1 MVCAPL
7 FLAIIFCAYLREI
20 KWFMKKLGQL
30 LIEQGKLSE
39 RDVERTLLAQIEMG
53 DLFGQ
58 VLVRLGLVSDQVAAA
73 ALSQQL
79 DIPLLGSADF
89 PHEPIHLAN
98 LAQDFLFSNNVVPV
112 AMTDAG
118 ITFAASVPQDPFLDK
133 TLAKAVNKVVFMA
146 LGLEGDI
153 TKALQNH
160 VKSEDDQEE
169 SLENHFS
176 GQSEDD
182 SVEHLKDFASEA
194 PAILDSPEVVP
205 AVAVLLCSYNGGRF
219 LAQQLESIAE
229 QEDVQVAVHVSD
241 DGSQDQTQGILQAF
255 RERWGE
261 TRLSVV
267 QGPRRGH
274 VDNFFSLIFSKIEGD
289 YFAYSDQ
296 DDIWAPD
303 KLSRAVEAL
312 SSLPDDRPALYCS
325 RSLLIDMHGHHIG
338 LSPLFSR
345 QPSFANALIH
355 NIGGG
360 NTMVMNRKARN
371 LLCAVGPVDIVTH
384 DWWTY
389 ILVTGSGGTVIYD
402 ELPSL
407 SYRQHQDNLI
417 GSSRA
422 WSDRFK
428 RFALALRG
436 RNRIWNTQHI
446 EALQKSRPYLT
457 AENQRLLDDFGAARD
472 EPFPRRLLHLWRTG
486 VYAQSTWG
494 NLGLIAAALLK
505 KL

>member
-1 MVCAPL
+1 MT
-7 FLAIIFCAYLREI
+7 
-20 KWFMKKLGQL
+20 KLGEL
-30 LIEQGKLSE
+30 LIEQGKLCE

-58 VLVRLGLVSDQVAAA
+58 VLVKLGLVSDQDVAV

-79 DIPLLGSADF
+79 DIPLLSAADF
-89 PHEPIHLAN
+89 PQEPIPLAN
-98 LAQDFLFSNNVVPV
+98 LAQDFLLSNNVVPV
-112 AMTDAG
+112 AVTDSG
-118 ITFAASVPQDPFLDK
+118 ITFAASIPQDQLLYAA
-133 TLAKAVNKVVFMA
+133 LAKAVDRNVIMA
-146 LGLEGDI
+146 LGLESDI
-153 TKALQNH
+153 TKALENYA
-160 VKSEDDQEE
+160 KSECGQQESLDDQ
-169 SLENHFS
+169 LKGDS
-176 GQSEDD
+176 GDD
-182 SVEHLKDFASEA
+182 FVEGMKDLAGEA
-194 PAILDSPEVVP
+194 PVMLGSSASASAPVV
-205 AVAVLLCSYNGGRF
+205 VVLLCSYNGGRF

-229 QEDVQVAVHVSD
+229 QEGVQVALHVSD
-241 DGSQDQTQGILQAF
+241 DGSQDQTQCILQAF
-255 RERWGE
+255 RERRGE
-261 TRLSVV
+261 HLLSVV

-274 VDNFFSLIFSKIEGD
+274 VDNFFSLIFSKMEGD
-289 YFAYSDQ
+289 YFAYADQ

-303 KLSRAVEAL
+303 KLSRALEAL
-312 SSLPDDRPALYCS
+312 SSLPDDIPTLYCS

-428 RFALALRG
+428 RFSLALRG